1 MAGEIG
7 GTGGGSCG
15 GDSDA
20 PSSPRNRVKFLC
32 SHGGRILPR
41 PADGHLKYVGGD
53 TRVVALS
60 RSITFAGAH
69 FVSLFLLNFRVYQ
82 TFVNEIGIRN
92 LLCFNKFTNFL
103 RTLHYLRDRVDEK
116 AEYIV

>member
-7 GTGGGSCG
+7 GAGGGSCG

-20 PSSPRNRVKFLC
+20 QSSPKNRVKFLC

-41 PADGHLKYVGGD
+41 PADGHLKYVGGE

-69 FVSLFLLNFRVYQ
+69 FVSLFLLNSGCIELSSMRFEFG
-82 TFVNEIGIRN
+82 TSSAF
-92 LLCFNKFTNFL
+92 F
-103 RTLHYLRDRVDEK
+103 
-116 AEYIV
+116 